1 MGHGQSR
8 NFEDGLP
15 LSAGNRLQDSAHDP
29 RRTLASHDQ
38 LDGSAPSPVRSK
50 TDLRQNSLHVRHRA
64 RNDDIC
70 TGGIQVPM
78 IARIILRPGTPMF
91 AWQPQIGSP
100 PANDGI
106 GTLLDRSK
114 GGLIT
119 LRPLPD
125 EDDCATLGANA
136 ATDFC

>member
-1 MGHGQSR
+1 VLRDLRFSAILEGRLSTRLGRSWGALSESAMGHDQSR

-50 TDLRQNSLHVRHRA
+50 TDLRQNSLYVRHRA
-64 RNDDIC
+64 RNDDIS
-70 TGGIQVPM
+70 TSGIHVRM

-91 AWQPQIGSP
+91 AW
-100 PANDGI
+100 
-106 GTLLDRSK
+106 
-114 GGLIT
+114 
-119 LRPLPD
+119 
-125 EDDCATLGANA
+125 
-136 ATDFC
+136 